1 MTAQLKVPYPGQGPA
16 LAVPQANPTQP
27 SVLAVAIT
35 DGEGNLN
42 PAVALASTAAAPL
55 AFFPG
60 AQAVSNAGTS
70 FSTLLISALA
80 VDITLT
86 SFTGGTAPTVTF
98 FVDRLGN
105 DSLWYRI
112 WTSAALN
119 GAGVTSANIGPG
131 LTGTGTAAA
140 VLTGTGRFGWSS
152 TGAPTAITF
161 SASVAGR

>member
-1 MTAQLKVPYPGQGPA
+1 MTALLKVPYPGQGPA

-27 SVLAVAIT
+27 SVLAVVIT

-42 PAVALASTAAAPL
+42 PALSLGSTVAAPL
-55 AFFPG
+55 AFFSG

-70 FSTLLISALA
+70 FSTLTISSLA

-86 SFTGGTAPTVTF
+86 SFTGGAAPTVTF
-98 FVDRLGN
+98 FIDRLGN
-105 DSLWYRI
+105 DSVWYRV

-119 GAGVTSANIGPG
+119 GAGVTSVNIGPG
-131 LTGTGTAAA
+131 MSGTGGFPA
-140 VLTGTGRFGWSS
+140 VLTGTCRFGWSS

-161 SASVAGR
+161 SASVGGR